1 MKLFITTRFRW
12 EHYLSVRLIM
22 RGCIANCEVMKEE
35 ILVILILQHGSTI
48 MLKYSVV
55 TWKWVKV

>member
-1 MKLFITTRFRW
+1 
-12 EHYLSVRLIM
+12 M

-55 TWKWVKV
+55 TWKWVKVKTQIQSLIVMQFN